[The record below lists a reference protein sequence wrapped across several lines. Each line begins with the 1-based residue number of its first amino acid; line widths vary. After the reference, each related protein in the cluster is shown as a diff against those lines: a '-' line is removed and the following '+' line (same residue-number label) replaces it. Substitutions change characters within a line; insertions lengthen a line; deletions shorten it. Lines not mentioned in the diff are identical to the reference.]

1 MSEVSLLRRSGYA
14 LGALA
19 LPFLTG
25 CAGQPEVTSTD
36 PSGYLNVYAGA
47 VSARDYGYVRPAGDV
62 VVSRR
67 ARVAGRS
74 QMARGQ
80 GGDMWQRV
88 RSGMQLDLY
97 ADSRIDRT
105 LDRFRRDPQFLAK
118 MSERASP
125 YLPTIV
131 AEIERRGFPMELAL
145 LPHVESRYNPAATSP
160 KAAAGM
166 WQFMP
171 YTAREMGLRLG
182 GGYDERRDVVA
193 STRAAMDYL
202 EMLNRRFNGD
212 WELAMAAY
220 NCGPGR
226 IESAQAANR
235 RNGKPTDFW
244 SLDLPNET
252 EQYVPQILATA
263 KLVAESRRYGQRLP
277 TTAESQRIEI
287 IRSSEPMDLVKV
299 ALAAGISASE
309 LTRLNPGL
317 RVKKT
322 GRERTT
328 RLVVPA
334 GQGERLSAVSPKID
348 VVRDRTP
355 AWAADDSR
363 VAVRIN
369 ERRSSLTASTL
380 KEGQPHQV
388 RNGETLATIAL
399 RHGLDIKTLA
409 EWNGISSRE
418 PLLPGQTLNIPARRP
433 APDLLTH
440 RVRKGDSITTIARRY
455 GVSVSELR
463 RWNHLAENRLK
474 LGDSVRIYRRDASAS
489 S

>member
-14 LGALA
+14 LSALA
-19 LPFLTG
+19 LPFLAG
-25 CAGQPEVTSTD
+25 CAGQPEVTATD

-62 VVSRR
+62 VLSNR
-67 ARVAGRS
+67 ARVSSRTHT
-74 QMARGQ
+74 ARGH

-105 LDRFRRDPQFLAK
+105 LERFRRDPQFLEK

-125 YLPTIV
+125 YLAIIV
-131 AEIERRGFPMELAL
+131 DEIERRGFPMELAL

-202 EMLNRRFNGD
+202 EMLSRRFNGD

-235 RNGKPTDFW
+235 RSGKPTDFW
-244 SLDLPNET
+244 SLNLPNET

-277 TTAESQRIEI
+277 TLSGSQRMETV
-287 IRSSEPMDLVKV
+287 RSSEPMDLVKV
-299 ALAAGISASE
+299 ALAAGIKAPE
-309 LTRLNPGL
+309 LKRLNPGL
-317 RVKKT
+317 RI
-322 GRERTT
+322 ERSGGARITH
-328 RLVVPA
+328 LVVPA
-334 GQGERLSAVSPKID
+334 GQGERLAAVSPKIE
-348 VVRDRTP
+348 VVLDRTP
-355 AWAADDSR
+355 ARAADDSG

-369 ERRSSLTASTL
+369 ERRYPLSASSRGESQT
-380 KEGQPHQV
+380 HQV

-409 EWNGISSRE
+409 ESNGISTRE
-418 PLLPGQTLNIPARRP
+418 PLLPGQTINIPARRP
-433 APDLLTH
+433 APDLVTH
-440 RVRKGDSITTIARRY
+440 RVRKGDSINTIARRY
-455 GVSVSELR
+455 GVSVSEIR
-463 RWNHLAENRLK
+463 RWNRLAENRLR
-474 LGDSVRIYRRDASAS
+474 LGDSVRIYRRDASVS